1 MFKRKKERKPKLNNI
16 SEKTELRGKN
26 QKQDKKVK
34 FGIGFKIGRG
44 FAILIM
50 LTFIAMAIFYLQLN
64 TISKQNSKVE
74 ETTLLEGKAHKV
86 AMLQKDYISTSDSN
100 YVAQIRSLIV
110 TIEKEIE
117 DYRAI
122 APYKNEELDNA
133 LQYLDEYL
141 KAIAEYSSMQESM
154 EMIMDMS
161 TEREENIVEG
171 IVGLIDTLRDDI
183 LTFAEQEN
191 EEMLALRIEQL
202 SLVYDLR
209 RKVPEKA
216 VLKRNFFLNLAD
228 YEEQMKY
235 ENAVLDKY
243 KEILRE
249 IKEVTNTFS
258 EEEYIKELDDL
269 KELVIRNETG
279 FKMIIEKE
287 LVKDEQR
294 VIYDEKSK
302 QMINVFES
310 MNEEALSGLRNA
322 IGTAQMVLII
332 VVIAAGLLAVL
343 LSTLIAR
350 NIVKPIKSTV
360 SMLKDMAEGEGD
372 LTSRLEV
379 KSKDEMG
386 EMAEWFNLFI
396 TKIHD
401 VVAQVKINANS
412 LAEAVDSV
420 NLAIN
425 ESNEAIEEISDKTGQ
440 MSDSFQN
447 NASAVEET
455 TASIQ
460 EMASSSTVMAE
471 DSDLAFNEGGK
482 IKDYIS
488 VGDKSINEVVEA
500 NSKVKESTEKLSTTI
515 FKLKESSEQVNEI
528 ISIITGIT
536 EQTNLLALNA
546 AIEAARAGEHGRGFA
561 VVADEVRKLAE
572 QSKSSATKISELIG
586 DIQKGTEEANEAVVK
601 EQKLVDI
608 AVEKTA
614 ETDKQFRNI
623 KESVEQII
631 VKIGDMASA
640 SKQQSM
646 IADEMSKAMDE
657 ISGSTMESANASAE
671 ISETLNTQT
680 QSFDT
685 ITSNVENMKKS
696 AMQLKELTDKFKV

>member
-1 MFKRKKERKPKLNNI
+1 MFKRKKEKNPKLNI
-16 SEKTELRGKN
+16 IGKKADLRGKN
-26 QKQDKKVK
+26 QKQDKKIK

-44 FAILIM
+44 FAILIV
-50 LTFIAMAIFYLQLN
+50 LTIIGMGIFYLQLY
-64 TISKQNSKVE
+64 TIDGEGTEVE
-74 ETTLLEGKAHKV
+74 KLVLLEEQAHRIE
-86 AMLQKDYISTSDSN
+86 MLQKYYISTSDPN
-100 YVAQIRSLIV
+100 YVAQIRSLV
-110 TIEKEIE
+110 ATMEKAIENYRILEPDKDEKLDNTLKYLE
-117 DYRAI
+117 DYLNAI
-122 APYKNEELDNA
+122 S
-133 LQYLDEYL
+133 
-141 KAIAEYSSMQESM
+141 EYSSMQESM
-154 EMIMDMS
+154 EMIMSMS
-161 TEREENIVEG
+161 TEREEDIVGG
-171 IVGLIDTLRDDI
+171 IVGFIDTLRDDI
-183 LTFAEQEN
+183 STFTEQAN
-191 EEMLALRIEQL
+191 EEMLVLRIEQL
-202 SLVYDLR
+202 SLAYELR

-216 VLKRNFFLNLAD
+216 VLKREFFLNLSAD
-228 YEEQMKY
+228 EKQGIYT
-235 ENAVLDKY
+235 NAVLDKY
-243 KEILRE
+243 KVILRKISE
-249 IKEVTNTFS
+249 LTNTFS
-258 EEEYIKELDDL
+258 EEEYISGINVL

-279 FKMIIEKE
+279 FHNIIDKE
-287 LVKDEQR
+287 LAKDEQKA
-294 VIYDEKSK
+294 IYDEKSK
-302 QMINVFES
+302 KLTTTFES
-310 MNEEALSGLRNA
+310 MNEEALTDLKNA
-322 IGTAQMVLII
+322 IDTAKTVLII
-332 VVIAAGLLAVL
+332 VVIGVGFFAIVV
-343 LSTLIAR
+343 STLIAR
-350 NIVKPIKSTV
+350 NIVKPIKTTV
-360 SMLKDMAEGEGD
+360 RMLKDMAEGEGD

-386 EMAEWFNLFI
+386 EMAEWFNLFV
-396 TKIHD
+396 KKLQD
-401 VVAQVKINANS
+401 VVAQVKTNANN

-420 NLAIN
+420 NIAIK

-471 DSDLAFNEGGK
+471 DSDTAFSEGGK

-572 QSKSSATKISELIG
+572 QSNNSASKISDLIG
-586 DIQKGTEEANEAVVK
+586 DIQKGTEEANKAVVK
-601 EQKLVDI
+601 EQKLVDK

-614 ETDKQFRNI
+614 ETDKQFKNI

-631 VKIGDMASA
+631 IKIGDMASA

-657 ISGSTMESANASAE
+657 ISGSTMESANTSAE
-671 ISETLNTQT
+671 ISETLNAQT

-685 ITSNVENMKKS
+685 ITANVENMKKS